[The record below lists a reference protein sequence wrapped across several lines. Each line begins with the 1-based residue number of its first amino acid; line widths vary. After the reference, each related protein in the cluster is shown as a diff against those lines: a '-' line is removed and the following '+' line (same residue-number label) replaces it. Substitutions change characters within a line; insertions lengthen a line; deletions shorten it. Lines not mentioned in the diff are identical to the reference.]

1 VIITKYIKQQL
12 AIVYMSSNNVGH
24 IITRTIIT
32 LQHFFFIFLVSVAT
46 PRIRETANYKS
57 AKSSCSAT
65 GLTAA
70 VACIII
76 VNPPFN
82 QESRTIESA
91 GVQVVG
97 VWACKLPV

>member
-1 VIITKYIKQQL
+1 V
-12 AIVYMSSNNVGH
+12 
-24 IITRTIIT
+24 
-32 LQHFFFIFLVSVAT
+32 FLLSGTT
-46 PRIRETANYKS
+46 PRIRETAKYKS
-57 AKSSCSAT
+57 TKSACSVT

-82 QESRTIESA
+82 QKGRTTQSA

-97 VWACKLPV
+97 VWACKLSGWQTGAG